1 MISSIE
7 TVVRKLRCYIDLN
20 QSELSTLTTLPR
32 KLIELEPGHEIVHE
46 GQRKHNA
53 FILFDGW
60 VSSYKLLPD
69 GTRQIID
76 FQLPGDFLG
85 LRSLLLRTSDH
96 SFEAITNVTVAEIS
110 AKHIF
115 EAFEKAPRLAA
126 AVLWAAS
133 RDEAMIVEHLINI
146 GRRSAITRTA
156 HFLLELGARLRLI
169 GIGSKEGYPCPLSQ
183 YLLADALGL
192 SAIHINR
199 VLRQLREQN
208 LLTFNKKHVHF
219 HNLEKLIELA
229 DFQMAYLD
237 QEGPIM
243 KQSESEGHSHY

>member
-1 MISSIE
+1 MISSTE
-7 TVVRKLRCYIDLN
+7 AVFKKLRCYIDLN
-20 QSELSTLTTLPR
+20 QNEWAMLTALPQ
-32 KLIELEPGHEIVHE
+32 KLVELEPGHEIVHE

-53 FILFDGW
+53 FILLEGW
-60 VSSYKLLPD
+60 VASYKLLPD
-69 GTRQIID
+69 GARQIID
-76 FQLPGDFLG
+76 FQIPGDFLG

-96 SFEAITNVTVAEIS
+96 SFEAITNVKVAEVS

-115 EAFEKAPRLAA
+115 AAFEKAPRLAA

-133 RDEAMIVEHLINI
+133 RDEAMVVEHLINI

-169 GIGSKEGYPCPLSQ
+169 GVGSDKGYPCPLSQ

-199 VLRQLREQN
+199 VLRQLREKG
-208 LLTFNKKHVHF
+208 LLTFQKKHVRF
-219 HNLEKLIELA
+219 DDFEKLVELA

-237 QEGPIM
+237 QEGPLM
-243 KQSESEGHSHY
+243 PQAEG